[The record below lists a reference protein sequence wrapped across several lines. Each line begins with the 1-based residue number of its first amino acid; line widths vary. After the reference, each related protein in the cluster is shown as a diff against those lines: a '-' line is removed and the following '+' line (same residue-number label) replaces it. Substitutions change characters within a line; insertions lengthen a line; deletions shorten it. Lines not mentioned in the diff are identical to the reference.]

1 VNATA
6 DDATADTPAA
16 IAARELLPGE
26 RVQWAARPR
35 PWAAAR
41 QTLMALPIG
50 LFLMAVGAFA
60 VDVVPRALLVP
71 SDVLALLPIRS
82 VGALVALLGLAAAC
96 APLATALL
104 ARGTVYAVTTRRL
117 LVIDRAFVH
126 RVASFAPEDVQ
137 AIMVANERYDGSA
150 DIVFR
155 QEIRYVRMSRGGRY
169 GVVRKIGFFGIED
182 AERVRDLIRAM
193 RGDVANAPSFLE
205 P

>member
-1 VNATA
+1 MDGTE
-6 DDATADTPAA
+6 DDTVADTPEA

-26 RVQWAARPR
+26 RLQWAARPW
-35 PWAAAR
+35 PWAVAR

-71 SDVLALLPIRS
+71 SDVLALLPIRG
-82 VGALVALLGLAAAC
+82 VGAFIALLGLAAVC
-96 APLATALL
+96 APFVTALL
-104 ARGTVYAVTTRRL
+104 ARGTVYAVTSRRL
-117 LVIDRAFVH
+117 LVIDRAFAQ

-137 AIMVANERYDGSA
+137 AIMVTNERYDGSA

-155 QEIRYVRMSRGGRY
+155 QEIRHIRSSRGRY
-169 GVVRKIGFFGIED
+169 RVVKKIGFFGIAD
-182 AERVRDLIRAM
+182 PERVRDLIRAL
-193 RGDVANAPSFLE
+193 RGDRAGAPAFLE

>member
-1 VNATA
+1 MDGIDYGAAA
-6 DDATADTPAA
+6 DMPED

-26 RVQWAARPR
+26 RLQWAARPQ
-35 PWAAAR
+35 PWAVAR
-41 QTLMALPIG
+41 QTLVALPIG
-50 LFLMAVGAFA
+50 LFLMAAGAVA
-60 VDVVPRALLVP
+60 VDLVPHTILLP

-117 LVIDRAFVH
+117 LVIDRAIVR
-126 RVASFAPEDVQ
+126 RVASFAPDDVQ
-137 AIMVANERYDGSA
+137 AIMVTNERYDGSA

-155 QEIRYVRMSRGGRY
+155 QEIRHIWVRC
-169 GVVRKIGFFGIED
+169 VRHRIVKRIGFFGIAD
-182 AERVRDLIRAM
+182 PERVRDLIRAL
-193 RGDVANAPSFLE
+193 RGNVAGAPVFLE